1 MYLELNYATE
11 VKDMTETM
19 QIPLFPPRS
28 VPDLVGEIKK
38 ISKEIKDL
46 YCLDDLPW
54 VLGYSG
60 GKDSSAVV
68 QLIWYAIAELPP
80 EKRTKKIYVITT
92 DTLVENPIVSTW
104 VRHSLK
110 QMKSAAIEQQLPI
123 EPHLLYPDVKDTFW
137 VNLMGKGYPAPR
149 HGFRWCTERL
159 KILPSNRFIRDV
171 VRINGEVILILGT
184 RKAESIKRAVS
195 MEKHE
200 IGRMSDRLNDSSNSI
215 KSLLYQSPS
224 LPNSLIY
231 SPIEDWRTDE
241 VWIYLNQ
248 WPNPWEN
255 SNKDLFTM
263 YRGAT
268 ADNEC
273 PLVVDTST
281 PSCGTSRF
289 GCWVCTMVSQDKSM
303 EAMIQ
308 NDEEKEWMQP
318 LLDIRNELDIKND
331 REKRDFRR
339 IYGRVEL
346 FERNM
351 GDDKTSVEPIPGPY
365 TKFWREHWLRR
376 VLEAQ
381 THIRKTAPEEMR
393 DITLITP
400 EELSEIRRIWLEQK
414 HEFDDSLPRIYE
426 EVTGESFADSRPA
439 AERKLLGSDEW
450 TAIEEICTEDKMHL
464 ELMAKLLDT
473 ERQYYTKPRRTG
485 IYADLDKCFET
496 SSRSQDEAIG
506 NAHYQRNLKTAVED
520 VKANPTEKIQQVKSA
535 IAQTNTSAKSDTVN
549 VAKLKEELESSSSP
563 GKQLSWA
570 DIKYS
575 TPDVGEGNSKD

>member
-1 MYLELNYATE
+1 MYLELNEVTE

-19 QIPLFPPRS
+19 KIPLFPPRS
-28 VPDLVGEIKK
+28 LSELVAEIEKLT
-38 ISKEIKDL
+38 KEIKEL
-46 YCLDDLPW
+46 YCLDDIPW

-60 GKDSSAVV
+60 GKDSTTVV

-104 VRHSLK
+104 VRQSLK
-110 QMKSAAIEQQLPI
+110 QMKSAAIEQELPI
-123 EPHLLYPDVKDTFW
+123 EPYMLYPDVKDTFW
-137 VNLMGKGYPAPR
+137 VNLMGKGYPADR

-159 KILPSNRFIRDV
+159 KILPSNRFVRDM

-200 IGRMSDRLNDSSNSI
+200 IGRMSDRLNDKSSSI

-281 PSCGTSRF
+281 PSCGSSRF

-331 REKRDFRR
+331 RDKRDFRR
-339 IYGRVEL
+339 IYGKVEL
-346 FERNM
+346 FEREIE
-351 GDDKTSVEPIPGPY
+351 GESSSVEPIPGPY

-381 THIRKTAPEEMR
+381 THIRKTAPLEMR
-393 DITLITP
+393 DLTLITP
-400 EELSEIRRIWLEQK
+400 EELSEIRRIWLEEK

-426 EVTGESFADSRPA
+426 EVTGEPFEDSRPA

-450 TAIEEICTEDKMHL
+450 TVIEEICSEDKMHL

-496 SSRSQDEAIG
+496 SSRSKEEAIG
-506 NAHYQRNLKTAVED
+506 NAHYQRNLKKAVED
-520 VKANPTEKIQQVKSA
+520 IKANPTEKIKQFKDA
-535 IAQTNTSAKSDTVN
+535 IAQTNSSAKNDTVDI
-549 VAKLKEELESSSSP
+549 AKLKEELESNSNQSR
-563 GKQLSWA
+563 QLSWA
-570 DIKYS
+570 DIKFS
-575 TPDVGEGNSKD
+575 PPNSGEEKPSD

>member
-1 MYLELNYATE
+1 
-11 VKDMTETM
+11 MTETM
-19 QIPLFPPRS
+19 QIPIFPPRS
-28 VPDLVGEIKK
+28 VSQLVEEIEK
-38 ISKEIKDL
+38 ISKEIKEL
-46 YCLDDLPW
+46 YCLDDIPW

-60 GKDSSAVV
+60 GKDSTTVV

-104 VRHSLK
+104 VRQSLK
-110 QMKSAAIEQQLPI
+110 QMKSAAREQQLPI
-123 EPHLLYPDVKDTFW
+123 EPYMLYPDVKDTFW

-159 KILPSNRFIRDV
+159 KILPSNRFVRDM

-200 IGRMSDRLNDSSNSI
+200 IGRMSDRLNNNSSSI

-248 WPNPWEN
+248 WANPWEN

-281 PSCGTSRF
+281 PSCGSSRF

-331 REKRDFRR
+331 RDKRDFRR

-351 GDDKTSVEPIPGPY
+351 GDDTTSVEPIPGPY

-381 THIRKTAPEEMR
+381 THIRKTAPLEMR

-400 EELSEIRRIWLEQK
+400 EELSEIRRIWLEEK

-426 EVTGESFADSRPA
+426 EVTGEPFEDSRPA

-450 TAIEEICTEDKMHL
+450 IVIEEICSEDKMHL

-496 SSRSQDEAIG
+496 SSRSKEEAIG
-506 NAHYQRNLKTAVED
+506 NAHYQRNLKKAVED
-520 VKANPTEKIQQVKSA
+520 IKANPTENIQQFKDA
-535 IAQTNTSAKSDTVN
+535 IAQTNSSAKNDPVDI
-549 VAKLKEELESSSSP
+549 AKLKEELESNSNQSR
-563 GKQLSWA
+563 QLSWA
-570 DIKYS
+570 DIKFS
-575 TPDVGEGNSKD
+575 PPNSGEEKPSD

>member
-1 MYLELNYATE
+1 
-11 VKDMTETM
+11 MTETM
-19 QIPLFPPRS
+19 LPLFPPRT
-28 VPDLVGEIKK
+28 VRDLVEEIKQL
-38 ISKEIKDL
+38 SQEIRDL
-46 YCLDDLPW
+46 YCLDDIPW
-54 VLGYSG
+54 VVGYSG
-60 GKDSSAVV
+60 GKDSTTVV
-68 QLIWYAIAELPP
+68 QLIWYAIAELPA
-80 EKRTKKIYVITT
+80 EKRTKKIYIITT

-104 VRHSLK
+104 VRQSLK

-123 EPHLLYPDVKDTFW
+123 EPHMLYPDVKDTFW

-159 KILPSNRFIRDV
+159 KILPSNRFVRDV

-184 RKAESIKRAVS
+184 RKAESIKRAAS

-200 IGRMSDRLNDSSNSI
+200 IGRMSDRLNDKSSSI

-248 WPNPWEN
+248 WSNPWEN

-281 PSCGTSRF
+281 PSCGSSRF

-331 REKRDFRR
+331 RPKRDFRR

-426 EVTGESFADSRPA
+426 EVTGEPFEDSRPA

-450 TAIEEICTEDKMHL
+450 TAIEEICSDDKMHL

-506 NAHYQRNLKTAVED
+506 NAHYQRNLKTAVEA
-520 VKANPTEKIQQVKSA
+520 VKANPTENIQQVKSA
-535 IAQTNTSAKSDTVN
+535 IAQTNTSAKNDTADI
-549 VAKLKEELESSSSP
+549 AKLKQELESNSSE
-563 GKQLSWA
+563 GRQLSWA
-570 DIKYS
+570 DLKYS
-575 TPDVGEGNSKD
+575 TPNSGEGKHSD

>member
-1 MYLELNYATE
+1 
-11 VKDMTETM
+11 MTETM
-19 QIPLFPPRS
+19 KIPLFPPRS
-28 VPDLVGEIKK
+28 VSELVEEIEK
-38 ISKEIKDL
+38 ISKEIKEL
-46 YCLDDLPW
+46 YCLDDIPW

-60 GKDSSAVV
+60 GKDSTTVV

-104 VRHSLK
+104 VRQSLK

-123 EPHLLYPDVKDTFW
+123 EPYMLYPDVKDTFW

-159 KILPSNRFIRDV
+159 KILPSNRFVRDM

-200 IGRMSDRLNDSSNSI
+200 IGRMSDRLNNHSSSI

-248 WPNPWEN
+248 WANPWEN

-281 PSCGTSRF
+281 PSCGSSRF

-331 REKRDFRR
+331 RDKRDFRR

-351 GDDKTSVEPIPGPY
+351 GDDTTSVEPIPGPY

-381 THIRKTAPEEMR
+381 THIRKTAPLEMR

-400 EELSEIRRIWLEQK
+400 EELSEIRRIWLEEK

-426 EVTGESFADSRPA
+426 EVTGEPFEDSRPA

-450 TAIEEICTEDKMHL
+450 AAIEEICSEDKMHL

-496 SSRSQDEAIG
+496 SSRSKEEAIG
-506 NAHYQRNLKTAVED
+506 NAHYQRNLKKAVED
-520 VKANPTEKIQQVKSA
+520 IKANPTENIQQFKDA
-535 IAQTNTSAKSDTVN
+535 IAQTNSSAKNDTVDI
-549 VAKLKEELESSSSP
+549 AKLKEELESNSNQSR
-563 GKQLSWA
+563 QLSWA
-570 DIKYS
+570 DIKFS
-575 TPDVGEGNSKD
+575 PPNSGEENSKD

>member
-381 THIRKTAPEEMR
+381 TQIRKTAPLEMR

-426 EVTGESFADSRPA
+426 EVTGEPFADSRPA

-496 SSRSQDEAIG
+496 SSRSKDEAIG

-535 IAQTNTSAKSDTVN
+535 IAQTNSSAKNDTLDI
-549 VAKLKEELESSSSP
+549 AKLKEELESSSQS
-563 GKQLSWA
+563 KQLSWA

-575 TPDVGEGNSKD
+575 TPDVGEGNTKD